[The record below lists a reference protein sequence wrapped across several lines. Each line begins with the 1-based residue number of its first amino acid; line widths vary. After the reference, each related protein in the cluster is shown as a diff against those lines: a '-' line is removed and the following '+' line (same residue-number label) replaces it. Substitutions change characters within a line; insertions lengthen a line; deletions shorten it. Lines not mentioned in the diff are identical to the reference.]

1 MSAIELSSY
10 VGLAALTLLSLNIC
24 LGLLISTRYNTVKRW
39 PRKRFNTFKWHNRT
53 GYTALAVAAAH
64 PVTLLASTTAKFHLI
79 DIVYPLNAPKQ
90 PLINTVGAL
99 ALYALVIVVAT
110 SYFRLELGRKAWKR
124 IHHTGYAMAALMF
137 VHALL
142 TDPNLKDTPFNPLD
156 AEKLYV
162 EALLLL
168 VLVAVGL
175 RVRYAIR
182 QRGGTAPQGTAR
194 PAPAPSAATDLT

>member
-24 LGLLISTRYNTVKRW
+24 LGLLISMRYNTVKRW
-39 PRKRFNTFKWHNRT
+39 PRKRFNTLKWHSRT

-64 PVTLLASTTAKFHLI
+64 PVALLASTTAKFHLI

-99 ALYALVIVVAT
+99 ALYALVIVVVT
-110 SYFRLELGRKAWKR
+110 SYFRLELGRKTWKR
-124 IHHTGYAMAALMF
+124 IHYTGYAMAALMF

-182 QRGGTAPQGTAR
+182 HRGDTALRATTR
-194 PAPAPSAATDLT
+194 PSPAPSAATDLT

>member
-10 VGLAALTLLSLNIC
+10 IGLAALTLLSLNIC

-39 PRKRFNTFKWHNRT
+39 PRKRFNTFKWHSRT
-53 GYTALAVAAAH
+53 GYTALAVAVAH

-124 IHHTGYAMAALMF
+124 IHYTGYAMAALMF

-142 TDPNLKDTPFNPLD
+142 TDPNLKDAPFDPLD

-168 VLVAVGL
+168 VLVAIGL

-182 QRGGTAPQGTAR
+182 HRGGTAPQGSAGLALD
-194 PAPAPSAATDLT
+194 PAATELT